1 MTHYTCLGFSFQ
13 GSCASDMTAA
23 KHLDNTALFIYHGGV
38 LRPRSSVTC
47 IPVTMPV
54 NPLER
59 RLCDHL
65 YALEAK
71 GLLRSL
77 VPTQSLAG
85 GWIEADGKRHLNLS
99 GNDYLGLGS
108 SPALLRDFY
117 TSLAPA
123 ELGMTALGSGAS
135 RLMTGSS
142 LGYQQLEDK
151 LAQLYGKESALVFN
165 SGWQLNT
172 GVLSA
177 VVRKGDIVLADR
189 LCHASLIDGVRLAG
203 AKLVRYPH
211 LDCGKLEQLL
221 QQLAGFAGTVF
232 IVTESIFSMDG
243 DCADLT
249 ALAEL
254 REQYGAVLY
263 VDEAHAVGVR
273 GECGLGLAEEHGVM
287 ERIDIFAGT
296 FGKAWAGQ
304 GAFIVCSRLLR
315 DFLINTVRP
324 LIFTTALPPVSIH
337 WLNFILPRVVAMSA
351 ERKALAGLAGQL
363 RGKLH
368 QLGITPSGSS
378 QIVPVLIG
386 DASKAQAVAERLRG
400 QGWWVQAI
408 KAPTVPPNTARL
420 RLSLTAALSMA
431 QLDGLAEQIA
441 AALRS

>member
-1 MTHYTCLGFSFQ
+1 
-13 GSCASDMTAA
+13 
-23 KHLDNTALFIYHGGV
+23 
-38 LRPRSSVTC
+38 
-47 IPVTMPV
+47 MPV

-77 VPTQSLAG
+77 VPTQPLAG
-85 GWIEADGKRHLNLS
+85 GWIEADGRRHLNLS

-108 SPALLRDFY
+108 SPALLRDFHA
-117 TSLAPA
+117 SLAGA
-123 ELGMTALGSGAS
+123 GLGAAGLGSGAS
-135 RLMTGSS
+135 RLMTGS
-142 LGYQQLEDK
+142 GAGCQQLEDA
-151 LAQLYGKESALVFN
+151 LAWLYGKESALIFN

-172 GVLSA
+172 GVLAA

-189 LCHASLIDGVRLAG
+189 LCHASLIDGVRLTG
-203 AKLVRYPH
+203 ANLVRYPH

-254 REQYGAVLY
+254 RDQYGAVLY

-273 GECGLGLAEEHGVM
+273 GECGLGLAEEHGVL

-304 GAFIVCSRLLR
+304 GAFVVCSRLLR
-315 DFLINTVRP
+315 DFLINTARP
-324 LIFTTALPPVSIH
+324 FMFTTALPPVSIC
-337 WLNFILPRVVAMSA
+337 WLNFLLPKIKAMSA

-363 RGKLH
+363 RGRLH
-368 QLGITPSGSS
+368 QLGLATGGAS

-386 DASKAQAVAERLRG
+386 DPAKAQAAAERLRG
-400 QGWWVQAI
+400 QGWWIHAVRP
-408 KAPTVPPNTARL
+408 PTVPPNTARL
-420 RLSLTAALSMA
+420 RLSLSAALNTA

-441 AALRS
+441 TVLRS